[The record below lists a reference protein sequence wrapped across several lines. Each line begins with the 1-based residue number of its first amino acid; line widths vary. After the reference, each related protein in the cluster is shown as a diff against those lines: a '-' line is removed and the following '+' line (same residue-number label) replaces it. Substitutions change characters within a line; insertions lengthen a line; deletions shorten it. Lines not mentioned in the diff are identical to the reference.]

1 MKDKNIAVLLAV
13 KEKLS
18 KDKLKLNKK
27 EEKFATP
34 VAKPTP
40 YGGRLRVA
48 VVDAGRDEWISFK
61 RECVL
66 LKGEGK

>member
-1 MKDKNIAVLLAV
+1 MKDSNLAVLLAV

-18 KDKLKLNKK
+18 KDKLKINMR

-34 VAKPTP
+34 VAKPSP

-66 LKGEGK
+66 LKGASK